1 MSLSIALAG
10 KPNCGKST
18 LFKAATLADVEIAN
32 YPFTTI
38 DANHG
43 ITYVRTDCPCKGMES
58 RCGNCT
64 NGERFVPIELI
75 DVAGLV
81 PDAHLGKGLGNT
93 FLDNLRQADAIIH
106 VIDAS
111 GGTDVEGNPVDIGS
125 HDPLEDVVFL
135 EHEITMWIVGIM
147 KRNWDKLS
155 RKIKGEGLKFEKV
168 LAEQL
173 EGAGVSEAHI
183 RSALITTKIDQSAI
197 TKWTDEEIIGLADEM
212 RKASKPLII
221 AANKFDI
228 APKENIERLL
238 ALNYTVIPTS
248 AAAELALKMAAKGD
262 VIDYLPGDRDFNI
275 TADVTDQ
282 QRTALDKM
290 KELLGDSDNS
300 YGTGVQEC
308 INEAVFV
315 LLNQIVAYPVED
327 EGKFADK
334 KGRILPDAYL
344 LRKGSTA
351 KDLAYMVHSDIGDG
365 FLYGIDA
372 HQKRRIGEKHE
383 LATGDV
389 VKIVSTK

>member
-18 LFKAATLADVEIAN
+18 FFKAATLSNVEIAN

-43 ITYVRTDCPCKGMES
+43 ITYVRTDCPCKNLES

-64 NGERFVPIELI
+64 DGERFVPIELI

-93 FLDNLRQADAIIH
+93 FLDHLRQANAIIH

-111 GGTDVEGNPVDIGS
+111 GGTDIEGNPVDIGF
-125 HDPLEDVVFL
+125 HDPIEDVAFL
-135 EHEITMWIVGIM
+135 EHEITMWIVGIL
-147 KRNWDKLS
+147 KRNWDRLS
-155 RKIKGEGLKFEKV
+155 RKIKGEGLKIEKV
-168 LAEQL
+168 LVEQL
-173 EGAGVSEAHI
+173 EGAGISETHI
-183 RSALITTKIDQSAI
+183 RIALIESKIDQGAI
-197 TKWTDEEIIGLADEM
+197 TKWTDEDIIGFADEM

-228 APKENIERLL
+228 APKENVERLL

-248 AAAELALKMAAKGD
+248 AAAELALKMAAKGE

-282 QRTALDKM
+282 QKAALDKM
-290 KELLGDSDNS
+290 KELVGDSGNGH
-300 YGTGVQEC
+300 GTGVQKC

-327 EGKFADK
+327 EGKFCDK

-372 HQKRRIGEKHE
+372 HQKMRIGEKHE

>member
-18 LFKAATLADVEIAN
+18 FFKAATLANVEIAN

-43 ITYVRTDCPCKGMES
+43 ITYVRTNCPCKDLES

-93 FLDNLRQADAIIH
+93 FLDHLRQANAIIH

-111 GGTDVEGNPVDIGS
+111 GGTDIEGNPVDIGS
-125 HDPLEDVVFL
+125 HDPVEDVAFL
-135 EHEITMWIVGIM
+135 EYEITMWIVGIL
-147 KRNWDKLS
+147 KRNWDRLS
-155 RKIKGEGLKFEKV
+155 RKIKGEGLKIEKV

-173 EGAGVSEAHI
+173 EGAGVSETHI
-183 RSALITTKIDQSAI
+183 RIALLETKIDQSII

-228 APKENIERLL
+228 APKENVERLL
-238 ALNYTVIPTS
+238 ALDYTVIPTS
-248 AAAELALKMAAKGD
+248 CAAELALKMAAKGD
-262 VIDYLPGDRDFNI
+262 VIDYLSGDRDFNI
-275 TADVTDQ
+275 TGNVTEQ
-282 QRTALDKM
+282 QSTALGKM
-290 KELLGDSDNS
+290 KELLVGSDYS
-300 YGTGVQEC
+300 GTGVQEC

-327 EGKFADK
+327 EGKFSDK
-334 KGRILPDAYL
+334 KGRVLPDAYL
-344 LRKGSTA
+344 LKKGSTA

-372 HQKRRIGEKHE
+372 HQKMRIGEKHE

>member
-93 FLDNLRQADAIIH
+93 FLDHLRQANAIIH

-111 GGTDVEGNPVDIGS
+111 GGTDIEGNPVDIGS

>member
-308 INEAVFV
+308 INEIVFK
-315 LLNQIVAYPVED
+315 LLDQIVAYPVED
-327 EGKFADK
+327 EGKFCDK
-334 KGRILPDAYL
+334 KGRVLPDAYL
-344 LRKGSTA
+344 LKNGSTA

>member
-344 LRKGSTA
+344 LREGSTA

-372 HQKRRIGEKHE
+372 HQKMRIGEKHE

>member
-308 INEAVFV
+308 INQAVFV

>member
-18 LFKAATLADVEIAN
+18 FFKAATLANVEIAN

-43 ITYVRTDCPCKGMES
+43 ITYVRTNCPCKDLES

-93 FLDNLRQADAIIH
+93 FLDHLRQANAIIH

-111 GGTDVEGNPVDIGS
+111 GGTDIEGNPVDIGS
-125 HDPLEDVVFL
+125 HDPVEDVAFL
-135 EHEITMWIVGIM
+135 EYEITMWIVGIL
-147 KRNWDKLS
+147 KRNWDRLS
-155 RKIKGEGLKFEKV
+155 RKIKGEGLKIEKV

-173 EGAGVSEAHI
+173 EGAGVSETHI
-183 RSALITTKIDQSAI
+183 RIALLETKIDQSII

-228 APKENIERLL
+228 APKENVERLL
-238 ALNYTVIPTS
+238 ALDYTVIPTS
-248 AAAELALKMAAKGD
+248 CAAELALKMAAKGD
-262 VIDYLPGDRDFNI
+262 VIDYLSGDRDFNI
-275 TADVTDQ
+275 TGNVTEQ
-282 QRTALDKM
+282 QSTALGKM
-290 KELLGDSDNS
+290 KELLVGSDYS
-300 YGTGVQEC
+300 GTGVQEC

-327 EGKFADK
+327 EGKFSDK
-334 KGRILPDAYL
+334 KGRVLPDAYL
-344 LRKGSTA
+344 LKNGSTA

-365 FLYGIDA
+365 FLYG
-372 HQKRRIGEKHE
+372 
-383 LATGDV
+383 
-389 VKIVSTK
+389 

>member
-18 LFKAATLADVEIAN
+18 LFKAATLANVEIAN

-43 ITYVRTDCPCKGMES
+43 IAYVRTDCPCKKMES

-93 FLDNLRQADAIIH
+93 FLDHLRQANAIIH

-111 GGTDVEGNPVDIGS
+111 GGTDIEGNPVDIGS
-125 HDPLEDVVFL
+125 HDPVLDVAFL
-135 EHEITMWIVGIM
+135 EHEITMWIVGIL
-147 KRNWDKLS
+147 KRNWEKLS
-155 RKIKGEGLKFEKV
+155 RKIKSEGLKMEKV

-173 EGAGVSEAHI
+173 EGAGVSETHI
-183 RSALITTKIDQSAI
+183 RMALITTKIDQSTI
-197 TKWTDEEIIGLADEM
+197 TKWTEEEIIGLADEM
-212 RKASKPLII
+212 RKMSKPLII

-228 APKENIERLL
+228 APKENIEKLL

-248 AAAELALKMAAKGD
+248 AAAEIALKMAAKGGI
-262 VIDYLPGDRDFNI
+262 IDYLPGDRDFNI
-275 TADVTDQ
+275 TGDVTKQ
-282 QRTALDKM
+282 QSVALGKM
-290 KELLGDSDNS
+290 KELLTNS
-300 YGTGVQEC
+300 EYSGTGVQEC

-327 EGKFADK
+327 EGKFSDK
-334 KGRILPDAYL
+334 KGRVLPDAYL
-344 LRKGSTA
+344 LKKGSTA

-372 HQKRRIGEKHE
+372 HQKMRIGEKHE